1 SYAEQSMPRATY
13 AAMVTLLDNYTG
25 QLVQKLREHGI
36 AENTLV
42 IFTSDNGPHEEGG
55 NDPAFF
61 NSNGPFRGIKRDL
74 YEGGIRV
81 PMIAQWPGK
90 IKAGSTSDH
99 ISGFQDMMP
108 TFAELA
114 DTKPPQTDGIS
125 MVSALTG
132 GEDQPRHDY
141 LYWEFPI

>member
-1 SYAEQSMPRATY
+1 PSRYSLSLHDALPIS
-13 AAMVTLLDNYTG
+13 
-25 QLVQKLREHGI
+25 
-36 AENTLV
+36 ENTLV

-90 IKAGSTSDH
+90 IKPGSSSDY
-99 ISGFQDMMP
+99 ISGFHDIDRKS
-108 TFAELA
+108 TRLN
-114 DTKPPQTDGIS
+114 S
-125 MVSALTG
+125 SHVS
-132 GEDQPRHDY
+132 
-141 LYWEFPI
+141 I